1 MASPHVAG
9 VAALTRQAHPTW
21 TVEDIKAAIVN
32 TGDPA
37 QVAGY
42 RTSRGG
48 TGLVQPQ
55 KSTTTQVVA
64 RASGDEFAV
73 SVNFGYEELLADYSK
88 TREIT
93 LKNNGATAATFGVA
107 QCERDHEHGA
117 HRRAERVV
125 GDRPRRW
132 DGHGQRDAER
142 RRLGGRRR
150 RARGSPSARSPA

>member
-1 MASPHVAG
+1 M
-9 VAALTRQAHPTW
+9 
-21 TVEDIKAAIVN
+21 N

-37 QVAGY
+37 QVVGY

-73 SVNFGYEELLADYSK
+73 SVNFGYAELLADYSQ

-93 LKNNGATAATFGVA
+93 LKNNGTSAASFSG
-107 QCERDHEHGA
+107 
-117 HRRAERVV
+117 RAGRM
-125 GDRPRRW
+125 RPRS
-132 DGHGQRDAER
+132 R
-142 RRLGGRRR
+142 RTRSG
-150 RARGSPSARSPA
+150 SARRP

>member
-37 QVAGY
+37 QVVGY

-73 SVNFGYEELLADYSK
+73 SVNFGYEELLANYSK

-93 LKNNGATAATFGVA
+93 LKNNGASAATFSVA
-107 QCERDHEHGA
+107 QANATTSTA
-117 HRRAERVV
+117 HTARAQRVV

-132 DGHGQRDAER
+132 DGHGQRDR
-142 RRLGGRRR
+142 
-150 RARGSPSARSPA
+150 